1 MQPVAVGII
10 MKDGQVLACQ
20 RKRDARY
27 PLKWE
32 FPGGKIKPEETP
44 RSALE
49 RELREELSIETV
61 VGKEFHRQ
69 EWIYVEGLSHPPT
82 NGAFRIFYFLI
93 QSFTGEPV
101 NKAFEQI
108 RWVTPSGLQR
118 MDILEGNKEAV
129 ELLVKNAKEQEEA
142 PKYTGQW
149 IDKSG

>member
-1 MQPVAVGII
+1 
-10 MKDGQVLACQ
+10 VLACQ

-44 RSALE
+44 RHALE

-61 VGKEFHRQ
+61 IGKEFHRQ
-69 EWIYVEGLSHPPT
+69 EWIYGEGLPNPPT
-82 NGAFRIFYFLI
+82 DGAFRVFYFLVW
-93 QSFTGEPV
+93 SFKGEPV

-108 RWVTPSGLQR
+108 RWLTPSALQR

-129 ELLVKNAKEQEEA
+129 ELLVKDAKEQEEA
-142 PKYTGQW
+142 PKYTGQG
-149 IDKSG
+149 IEKSG